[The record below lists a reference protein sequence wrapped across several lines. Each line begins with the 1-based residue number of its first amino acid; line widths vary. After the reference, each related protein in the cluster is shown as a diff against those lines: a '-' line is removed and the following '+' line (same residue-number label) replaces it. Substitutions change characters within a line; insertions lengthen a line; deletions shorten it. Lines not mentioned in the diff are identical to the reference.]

1 MKTKISK
8 HVTPLIQKD
17 PGQYSVMTDPHAAMK
32 RGSGKGQLNPPWVLA
47 ILKYS
52 RLNLKQIDCS
62 EIFKMIKRLCRDLVL
77 LGTSENGQS
86 PYWILQKTQISA
98 NSFHICLRF
107 FAMFNI
113 LYKN

>member
-32 RGSGKGQLNPPWVLA
+32 SGSGKGQLNPPWVLA

-62 EIFKMIKRLCRDLVL
+62 KVFKMI
-77 LGTSENGQS
+77 
-86 PYWILQKTQISA
+86 
-98 NSFHICLRF
+98 
-107 FAMFNI
+107 
-113 LYKN
+113 